1 MRTESL
7 VDVTCKICRTS
18 FEAGR
23 VSAKYCGDDC
33 RNEARRKR
41 YKKDPGLR
49 VAARERWRNW
59 SGSERGHTLIRRAR
73 VARKKAGLVPWYE
86 KPQADLRPALRA
98 LKRLY
103 WRAVDYAG
111 RGEGSREVLRLS
123 AMVMK
128 EMKRWRAIE
137 EPTKLQ
143 VAKLTTFTDRVSASL
158 DIAIAR
164 AYR

>member
-1 MRTESL
+1 
-7 VDVTCKICRTS
+7 
-18 FEAGR
+18 
-23 VSAKYCGDDC
+23 
-33 RNEARRKR
+33 
-41 YKKDPGLR
+41 
-49 VAARERWRNW
+49 
-59 SGSERGHTLIRRAR
+59 
-73 VARKKAGLVPWYE
+73 
-86 KPQADLRPALRA
+86 
-98 LKRLY
+98 
-103 WRAVDYAG
+103 VDYAG